1 MRCTIYCSVSTLTL
15 MTNVQKIGWFIT
27 NIWPFCILLQIKVL
41 WLFNDIFHKT
51 DELLYPFTCTV
62 YISPIA
68 KTQRWVILIFYFTL
82 DIGTNCE
89 ECEWQVIKG
98 SAHLFH
104 SFLAFFF
111 FLLQL
116 SNWFRWDIFYVLCS
130 GVLTEGELLFLCFV
144 IAFPTWCPVLNTLL

>member
-62 YISPIA
+62 YIIPL
-68 KTQRWVILIFYFTL
+68 QRHKDESFWSFISLLILEQIVKNVNDRLLKEAHIYF
-82 DIGTNCE
+82 I
-89 ECEWQVIKG
+89 
-98 SAHLFH
+98 S
-104 SFLAFFF
+104 FF